1 MLNLKQE
8 AANFKKLSYEEK
20 LGKVEK
26 WVSELSKHYKFFR
39 DLEEHITPH
48 KEEINE
54 EFLDAT
60 FQIILHLAK
69 KVEKA

>member
-1 MLNLKQE
+1 MLNIKKE
-8 AANFKKLSYEEK
+8 TANFKQLNPEEK
-20 LGKVEK
+20 LKKVKK